1 MEEIDF
7 EEFKQRIEEFKG
19 KCAYLSIDSWIKTLF
34 IIEKSKILI
43 NNYRLILS
51 DKKDI
56 DIEFQIDQ
64 FSNFYVSEFK
74 NVFKLQSE
82 ELGDILID
90 FDKNS

>member
-7 EEFKQRIEEFKG
+7 EDFKQRIEEFKD

-34 IIEKSKILI
+34 IIEKNKILI

-56 DIEFQIDQ
+56 EFQIDQ
-64 FSNFYVSEFK
+64 FSNFYVSKFK

-90 FDKNS
+90 FDRNS